1 LTDRTKI
8 YFVSDAHFGIDAKY
22 SSDFRE
28 NLMIK
33 WLDEIK
39 QDAAELILGGDMFD
53 FWFEY
58 KHLVP
63 RGFASLFAKLRELSD
78 NGIKITYYAGN
89 HDMWTFGYIEQVTG
103 AELIRGTQVREIGG
117 KTFYIGHGDGLGPY
131 DKRYNFLKKIFSSKF
146 FQFLFRLIHPS
157 ITFRIA
163 FAWSSSSRKKHRY
176 RDKISF
182 EEEWL
187 VKYSRTVLESQPVDY
202 FVFGH
207 RHIPFQHPLS
217 DKTLFTNLGD
227 WLFNFSY
234 AVFDGEKMELK
245 KYEISDM
252 IN

>member
-1 LTDRTKI
+1 LTDKTKI

-28 NLMIK
+28 KLMIK
-33 WLDEIK
+33 WLDEVK

-58 KHLVP
+58 KHLIP
-63 RGFASLFAKLRELSD
+63 RGFASLFAKFRELSD
-78 NGIKITYYAGN
+78 SGIKISYYAGN

-103 AELIRGTQVREIGG
+103 AELIRGTQVREIAG
-117 KTFYIGHGDGLGPY
+117 KAFFIGHGDGLGPY
-131 DKRYNFLKKIFSSKF
+131 DKRYNFLKKIFSSTF

-176 RDKISF
+176 PDQINF
-182 EEEWL
+182 EDEWL
-187 VKYSRTVLESQPVDY
+187 VKYARTVLQSQQVDY

-207 RHIPFQHPLS
+207 RHIPFQHSLS

-234 AVFDGEKMELK
+234 AVFDGERMELN
-245 KYEISDM
+245 KYEIPQM
-252 IN
+252 K